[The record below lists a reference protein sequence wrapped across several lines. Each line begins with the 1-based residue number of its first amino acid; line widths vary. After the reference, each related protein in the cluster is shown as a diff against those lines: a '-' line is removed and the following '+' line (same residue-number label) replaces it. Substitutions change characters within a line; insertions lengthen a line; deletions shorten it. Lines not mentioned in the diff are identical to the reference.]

1 MKAMEGKNVIIGD
14 SIILTQKLHVASTVI
29 AVWSRSLMPGLLK
42 WERPETDLWFKRGKV
57 TRRKERYGQFKM
69 GVVVQA

>member
-1 MKAMEGKNVIIGD
+1 MRVIDDITTHQGREWRVTNSMKAMEGKNVIIGD

-42 WERPETDLWFKRGKV
+42 WERPETD
-57 TRRKERYGQFKM
+57 
-69 GVVVQA
+69 